1 MWSKP
6 VKSFLLKIQIIG
18 QKFSATGIGKSFY
31 AQVWYENQINFVWNV
46 RSFYKCQA
54 HKCTTLT
61 TSSACTC
68 CLMTARPQAIVFVG
82 KLLSVSFVLYKNV
95 SNFSEK
101 KIIFEL
107 EFTWKGSGPPGFSI
121 TSGGRWIFLGGGI
134 VISIKFGSFFCSSA
148 KENNFVLFSP
158 FPVKSS
164 RSGARSYLVFAA

>member
-1 MWSKP
+1 MIKARQ
-6 VKSFLLKIQIIG
+6 KFFAKIQIIG

-68 CLMTARPQAIVFVG
+68 CLMTARPQAIVFVS

-101 KIIFEL
+101 KLYLNWNLPE
-107 EFTWKGSGPPGFSI
+107 KG
-121 TSGGRWIFLGGGI
+121 
-134 VISIKFGSFFCSSA
+134 V
-148 KENNFVLFSP
+148 VH
-158 FPVKSS
+158 
-164 RSGARSYLVFAA
+164 LVFLWQVAGDEFFWVVALSYQ